1 MKRSCGDA
9 ATAAPRTH
17 LATRRSHSSGGQKA
31 GLFHRGAE
39 ASFVY
44 LVVLMNVAGARA
56 LASGFAAL
64 ASLVEEDVR
73 AFFARLLTAL

>member
-1 MKRSCGDA
+1 
-9 ATAAPRTH
+9 
-17 LATRRSHSSGGQKA
+17 
-31 GLFHRGAE
+31 
-39 ASFVY
+39 
-44 LVVLMNVAGARA
+44 MNVAGARA